1 MTSLRQMV
9 RFLRPY
15 HFILFMG
22 LALVVLPVAME
33 LLVPW
38 LLRAIIDDGIRAG
51 DMTTIWWGALVML
64 GSAVLGALATLGQGY
79 YRARLSQWLAFDM
92 RNELFDHVQRLSFAN
107 LDQMQTGQLMTRLSS
122 DVDTVRMFTSAG
134 VALLLRAILMIAGSV
149 VMMIYTDARLS
160 LIVLVLLAVAAVVI
174 RTIMRLAQPLFAV
187 VQQKLATLNTL
198 VQENLAGVQ
207 VVKAYVR
214 ERHAVQQFEQA
225 SEDFMHQNIKAGY
238 LLALA
243 SPILTLITSLGSVA
257 ILWWGGI
264 DTLNG
269 RLTIGELVAFNNY
282 LMIGMAPLLLLS
294 NMLTMVSR
302 AEASAERYL
311 EVMATEPAIR
321 PPATPHQALRI
332 VGDVTF
338 ERVSF
343 HYQVAP
349 EDADSATPFA
359 QNGAQNGTRNGYH
372 SNGHTAP
379 ASYEV
384 LHEVSFTVEAGQQ
397 VALLGATGSGK
408 SSLVH
413 LIPRFY
419 DVNGGRILI
428 DGVDVRQWD
437 VPTLRKQ
444 IGMVLQQNTLF
455 SGTIRENIAY
465 GRPDATLDEVIA
477 AATAAQAHDFIMRLP
492 NGYESEVQE
501 RGMNLSG
508 GQKQRLTIARAL
520 LIQPGILILDDST
533 SALDMETEYRLQQA
547 LDELMRGRTTFI
559 IAQRIN
565 SVLGADL
572 ILVLDRGRIV
582 AQGKHHDLLASSPIY
597 QEIYH
602 SQLGENRPLADVAGG
617 QTA

>member
-1 MTSLRQMV
+1 MSSLRQMA

-15 HFILFMG
+15 QFILFMG
-22 LALVVLPVAME
+22 LVLVVLPVAME

-38 LLRAIIDDGIRAG
+38 LLRRIIDDGIRAG
-51 DMTTIWWGALVML
+51 NMAAIQWGALIML

-79 YRARLSQWLAFDM
+79 YRAQLSQWLAFDM
-92 RNELFDHVQRLSFAN
+92 RNELFAHIQRFSFAN

-134 VALLLRAILMIAGSV
+134 VALLLRAILMIVGSV
-149 VMMIYTDARLS
+149 IMMIATDARLS
-160 LIVLVLLAVAAVVI
+160 LVVLVLLAVAGVVI
-174 RTIMRLAQPLFAV
+174 RTIMKLAQPLFTL
-187 VQQKLATLNTL
+187 VQQKLAILNTL

-214 ERHAVQQFEQA
+214 ERHAVEQFEKA
-225 SEDFMHQNIKAGY
+225 SEDFMSQNIKAGY

-269 RLTIGELVAFNNY
+269 RLSVGELVAFNNY

-321 PPATPHQALRI
+321 PPAQPRQVRI
-332 VGDVTF
+332 EGNVRF
-338 ERVSF
+338 ERASF
-343 HYQVAP
+343 HYQTAP
-349 EDADSATPFA
+349 EDADAHPPFGT
-359 QNGAQNGTRNGYH
+359 NGAQNGYHRNG
-372 SNGHTAP
+372 NTAP
-379 ASYEV
+379 AAYEV
-384 LHEVSFTVEAGQQ
+384 LHEVSFEVKAGQQ

-419 DVNGGRILI
+419 DVTGGRILI
-428 DGVDVRQWD
+428 DDVDVCEWD

-465 GRPDATLDEVIA
+465 GRPGATLDEVIA

-492 NGYESEVQE
+492 EGYDSEVQE

-508 GQKQRLTIARAL
+508 GQKQRIAIARAL
-520 LIQPGILILDDST
+520 LIQPSILILDDST

-582 AQGKHHDLLASSPIY
+582 AQGKHHELLANSPIY
-597 QEIYH
+597 QEIYY
-602 SQLGENRPLADVAGG
+602 SQLGEHAPLTGLAGG